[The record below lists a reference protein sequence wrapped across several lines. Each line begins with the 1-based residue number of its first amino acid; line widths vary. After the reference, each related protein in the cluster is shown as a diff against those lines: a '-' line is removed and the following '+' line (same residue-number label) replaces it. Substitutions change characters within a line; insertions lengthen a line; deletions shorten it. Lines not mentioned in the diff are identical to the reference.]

1 LFEFFVEASA
11 RAVAIPRLLEVFV
24 RVFNPGWNVIVS
36 LLAIAATWCSPVLNA
51 SVASGQLAVNPTTI
65 SFGEV
70 LLGNSQSQSA
80 TLTNSNGTNVT
91 LVQVWLS
98 GTDFQLSGLSL
109 PLTLAP
115 GQSATFNVTFTPT
128 AGGAAIGAIS
138 LTAIVY
144 SSQDQNINYNSALS
158 IPLSGTGI
166 TQPGLLQATFSII
179 SFGTVQVGNS
189 TTQSETLSN
198 AGGSNVSITQAN
210 VTGSAFSVSGLNLPL
225 TLIPGQSFTFGVVF
239 TPHSAGDVTGSISF
253 ASNASNSA
261 LTIPLAGTGISA
273 GQLAVAPTTL
283 DFGSVVVGKSKSLNA
298 TLSATGSSVT
308 ISSATSSSSEFTL
321 SGVSLPFT
329 LAAGQSASLAFTFT
343 PQASGADAASISLFS
358 NASNSPTVESL
369 SGSGTLS
376 SPHSVG
382 LSWSPSTSAVVG
394 YNIYR
399 SGTSG
404 GPYAKIN
411 SALNATTAYTDN
423 TVQAGLTYYYVTTAV
438 DASGAES
445 TDSNQVQAV
454 VPAP

>member
-1 LFEFFVEASA
+1 MQCSRAIICLSFFLEA
-11 RAVAIPRLLEVFV
+11 V
-24 RVFNPGWNVIVS
+24 G
-36 LLAIAATWCSPVLNA
+36 LLALAAMWCPPVLNA
-51 SVASGQLAVNPTTI
+51 SVASGQLAVNPVTI

-80 TLTNSNGTNVT
+80 TVTNSNGTNVT
-91 LVQVWLS
+91 IVQVWLS
-98 GTDFQLSGLSL
+98 GSDFQLSGLSL

-115 GQSATFNVTFTPT
+115 GQSATFTVTFSPT
-128 AGGAAIGAIS
+128 TGGTAIGAIF
-138 LTAIVY
+138 LTAIVS
-144 SSQDQNINYNSALS
+144 SSQDENINSNSALS

-166 TQPGLLQATFSII
+166 TPPGLLQATSSSI
-179 SFGTVQVGNS
+179 SFGTVQVGS
-189 TTQSETLSN
+189 SMSQSETLTNS
-198 AGGSNVSITQAN
+198 GGSSVSITQAN

-225 TLIPGQSFTFGVVF
+225 TLIPEQSFTFGVVF
-239 TPHSAGDVTGSISF
+239 TPTAAGDVTGSVSF
-253 ASNASNSA
+253 VSNAPNSA
-261 LTIPLAGTGISA
+261 LTISLAGTGISA

-283 DFGSVVVGKSKSLNA
+283 DFGSVVVGTSKSVNA

-308 ISSATSSSSEFTL
+308 ISAATSNSSEFTL

-329 LAAGQSASLAFTFT
+329 LATGQSTSLVFMFT
-343 PQASGADAASISLFS
+343 PQASGTDTASISFFS
-358 NASNSPTVESL
+358 NASSSPTVEAL

-399 SGTSG
+399 SSTSG
-404 GPYAKIN
+404 GPYAKVN

-438 DASGAES
+438 DASGVES
-445 TDSNQVQAV
+445 VYSNQVQAV
-454 VPAP
+454 VPTP